1 MRGFYY
7 AADED
12 AIRTAQDRV
21 DQLNHEEIIGR
32 IDEAIDAIKE
42 NKKDDNV
49 YNYSGTEQVKKFAKG
64 GVNVQTGFVQLD
76 GTPSHAEVV
85 FNAEDASKLYEMVHD
100 SFDLRSMVMSGLTNT
115 ADQRDITPRNI
126 TVQIGDIRLEGV
138 ENPDDLAKAIKQNL
152 QSAMLQ
158 ALYRD

>member
-1 MRGFYY
+1 M
-7 AADED
+7 
-12 AIRTAQDRV
+12 
-21 DQLNHEEIIGR
+21 
-32 IDEAIDAIKE
+32 
-42 NKKDDNV
+42 
-49 YNYSGTEQVKKFAKG
+49 
-64 GVNVQTGFVQLD
+64 
-76 GTPSHAEVV
+76 V

-100 SFDLRSMVMSGLTNT
+100 SFDLRSMVMSGLTST
-115 ADQRDITPRNI
+115 ADQRDVTPRNI